1 MRIAEVLRLADS
13 VKPNDF
19 SEEAKLSWLNEA
31 EGLVQTEV
39 MLLATDEV
47 IVYRWP
53 EDAETELLVKPPHD
67 KLYTAYLYAMIDFA
81 NGEYNKYQNTM
92 KIFNAHFGE
101 FMRYFA
107 ERYRPADTH
116 GDVYEDAGLGV
127 PWRGYYLSAYG
138 IAQKHGYA
146 GTEAE
151 WLASLKG
158 ERGERGDVG
167 EKPVC
172 GVDYFT
178 EADKTEIVGRV
189 LAAIPDGEEMVF

>member
-13 VKPNDF
+13 VKPNAF

-92 KIFNAHFGE
+92 QIFNAHFGE

-127 PWRGYYLSAYG
+127 PWRG
-138 IAQKHGYA
+138 
-146 GTEAE
+146 
-151 WLASLKG
+151 
-158 ERGERGDVG
+158 
-167 EKPVC
+167 
-172 GVDYFT
+172 
-178 EADKTEIVGRV
+178 
-189 LAAIPDGEEMVF
+189 